1 MYKNYI
7 FDLYGTIADIKTDE
21 QKDELWEKM
30 SLLYRSYGAQYDQDD
45 LKAKYFKFTQKLMDE
60 TGDPTNNEINIENV
74 FFQLFK
80 KKKISPKKK
89 VVRDVAWMFRMLS
102 LDKLEL
108 YPYAIQVLSELKQ
121 RDKKLYLLSN
131 AQACFSERELK
142 ALGLDE
148 FFDAFYLSS
157 ELGFKKPNIKA
168 YETIINENNLKLDKT
183 IMIGN
188 DYSFDIQ
195 GAKNIG
201 IDSLFIKSNIFNED
215 APFVEP
221 TYSIEN
227 GDLREILNLTLAK

>member
-21 QKDELWEKM
+21 LKDDLWEKM

-60 TGDPTNNEINIENV
+60 TGDPVNNEINIENV
-74 FFQLFK
+74 FFQLFR

-102 LDKLEL
+102 LEKLEL
-108 YPYAIQVLSELKQ
+108 YPYAIQVLTELKE

-157 ELGFKKPNIKA
+157 DLGFKKPNIKA
-168 YETIINENNLKLDKT
+168 YEAIINENNLKLDKT

-188 DYSFDIQ
+188 DYGFDIQ

-201 IDSLFIKSNIFNED
+201 IDSLFVKSNIFNEEV
-215 APFVEP
+215 PYVKP

-227 GDLREILNLTLAK
+227 GDLREILNLTIAK